1 MNPNPT
7 QIHRF
12 PKKIS
17 RCFQKRK
24 GRGDLKDHLP
34 SINSAGDGKER
45 RNWKAAAHGSG
56 RVSAGSGGARRK
68 TALTSGTHLSA
79 TEREKRAAARL
90 RAADWAVWADW
101 AGEGERRREVLGRL
115 SAQSQKRL
123 LKTFFNL
130 NYS

>member
-34 SINSAGDGKER
+34 SNNSAGDGKER
-45 RNWKAAAHGSG
+45 RNFGRRWRRGSA
-56 RVSAGSGGARRK
+56 RVSGGGGGARK
-68 TALTSGTHLSA
+68 TNLTGGPHLSA
-79 TEREKRAAARL
+79 AEREESSGS
-90 RAADWAVWADW
+90 ADW
-101 AGEGERRREVLGRL
+101 AGEGERKREVLGRL